1 MAKDNNTCCPT
12 SDRNVGKHQTA
23 NPEQKLSISGIRID
37 STTAQVTSS
46 TNPGLHVTVKVLHPS
61 MLLAE

>member
-12 SDRNVGKHQTA
+12 SDCNVGKQQTA
-23 NPEQKLSISGIRID
+23 YQEPKVSLSGVRID
-37 STTAQVTSS
+37 STTAQVISS
-46 TNPGLHVTVKVLHPS
+46 TNSGLHVTVKVLHHS